1 MAAYVGPTST
11 RMKRALLLMLV
22 AIVASCS
29 TTRKGTS
36 GIAED
41 DLIITRK
48 YVGDFIEYRHTGPEN
63 YEGPNIIWIKT
74 TMENQ
79 YGKISAYGR
88 KCDFASGD
96 RLYLRRIFY
105 SPGIVSGYWVYVI
118 ENDGAVSYRATDL
131 QHDREVFIK
140 TWFE

>member
-1 MAAYVGPTST
+1 
-11 RMKRALLLMLV
+11 MKRALLLMLV
-22 AIVASCS
+22 AMMASCS
-29 TTRKGTS
+29 TLRKGTS
-36 GIAED
+36 AIPED

-48 YVGDFIEYRHTGPEN
+48 YVGDFLEYRHTGPEN

-74 TMENQ
+74 SMENQ

-88 KCDFASGD
+88 KCDFAEGD

-118 ENDGAVSYRATDL
+118 ENDGTVSYRATDL

>member
-1 MAAYVGPTST
+1 
-11 RMKRALLLMLV
+11 MKRALLLMLV

>member
-1 MAAYVGPTST
+1 
-11 RMKRALLLMLV
+11 MKRGLLLILV
-22 AIVASCS
+22 ALAASCS
-29 TTRKGTS
+29 SVRKNETA
-36 GIAED
+36 IPED
-41 DLIITRK
+41 NLIITRK

-74 TMENQ
+74 TMEDQ

-105 SPGIVSGYWVYVI
+105 SPGIVSGYWVYLI
-118 ENDGAVSYRATDL
+118 ENDASVSYRATDL

-140 TWFE
+140 AWFE